1 MDTFTN
7 SMIRAARLDASLYE
21 EVEADPTAMRPAMQV
36 VVLSSVA
43 AGVGSVTEGG
53 LVGIIAITLG
63 ALLGWYIWAGLTYLI
78 GTRLL
83 AEPQTHADLGQL
95 LRSTGFSSSPGVI
108 RLLGIVPGLSMIV
121 MPIAA
126 VWMLVTMIVA
136 VRQALDYS
144 STWRAVVVCL
154 IGWVVQVL
162 VLVGLLLA
170 LAPNAVPPA

>member
-7 SMIRAARLDASLYE
+7 RMMRAARLDTSLYE
-21 EVEADPTAMRPAMQV
+21 EVEGDPTAMRPAMQV

-53 LVGIIAITLG
+53 LVGIIAMTLG

-83 AEPQTHADLGQL
+83 AEPQTHADMGQL
-95 LRSTGFSSSPGVI
+95 LRTTGFSSSPGVI
-108 RLLGIVPGLSMIV
+108 RLLGIVPGLATIV

-154 IGWVVQVL
+154 IGWLVQVL
-162 VLVGLLLA
+162 VLVGLLVA
-170 LAPNAVPPA
+170 LAPSQPA

>member
-7 SMIRAARLDASLYE
+7 CMMRAARLDTSLYE
-21 EVEADPTAMRPAMQV
+21 EVEADPAAMRPAMQV

-43 AGVGSVTEGG
+43 AGVGSITEGG
-53 LVGIIAITLG
+53 LVGIIAITVGTLI
-63 ALLGWYIWAGLTYLI
+63 GWYIWAGLTYLI

-83 AEPQTHADLGQL
+83 AEPQTHVDMGQL
-95 LRSTGFSSSPGVI
+95 LRTTGFSSSPGVI
-108 RLLGIVPGLSMIV
+108 RLLGIVPGLANIV

-170 LAPNAVPPA
+170 LAPNAIPPA

>member
-7 SMIRAARLDASLYE
+7 CMMRAARLDTSLYE
-21 EVEADPTAMRPAMQV
+21 EVEADPAAMRPAMQV

-43 AGVGSVTEGG
+43 AGVGSITEGG
-53 LVGIIAITLG
+53 LVGIIAITVGTLI
-63 ALLGWYIWAGLTYLI
+63 GWYIWAGLTYLI

-83 AEPQTHADLGQL
+83 AEPQTHVDMGQL
-95 LRSTGFSSSPGVI
+95 LRTTGFSSSPGVI
-108 RLLGIVPGLSMIV
+108 RLLGIVPGLANIV

-162 VLVGLLLA
+162 VLVGLLVA

>member
-43 AGVGSVTEGG
+43 AGVGSITEGG
-53 LVGIIAITLG
+53 LVGIIAMTVG
-63 ALLGWYIWAGLTYLI
+63 ALLGWYIWAGITYLI

-154 IGWVVQVL
+154 IGWLVQVL
-162 VLVGLLLA
+162 VVFGLIVA
-170 LAPNAVPPA
+170 LAPSQPG

>member
-43 AGVGSVTEGG
+43 AGVGSITEGG
-53 LVGIIAITLG
+53 LVGIIAMTVG

-154 IGWVVQVL
+154 IGWLVQVL
-162 VLVGLLLA
+162 VVFGLIVA
-170 LAPNAVPPA
+170 LAPSQPG

>member
-7 SMIRAARLDASLYE
+7 CMMRAARLDTSLYE
-21 EVEADPTAMRPAMQV
+21 EVEADPAAMRPAMQV

-43 AGVGSVTEGG
+43 AGVGSITEGG
-53 LVGIIAITLG
+53 LVGIIAITVGTLI
-63 ALLGWYIWAGLTYLI
+63 GWYIWAGLTYLI

-83 AEPQTHADLGQL
+83 AEPQTHVDMGQL
-95 LRSTGFSSSPGVI
+95 LRTTGFSSSPGVI
-108 RLLGIVPGLSMIV
+108 RLLGIVPGLANFV

>member
-7 SMIRAARLDASLYE
+7 CMMRAARLDTSLYE
-21 EVEADPTAMRPAMQV
+21 EVEADPAAMRPAMQV

-43 AGVGSVTEGG
+43 AGVGSITEGG
-53 LVGIIAITLG
+53 LVGIIAITVGTLI
-63 ALLGWYIWAGLTYLI
+63 GWYIWAGLTYLI

-83 AEPQTHADLGQL
+83 AEPQTHVDMGQL
-95 LRSTGFSSSPGVI
+95 LRTTGFSSSPGVI
-108 RLLGIVPGLSMIV
+108 RLLGIVPGLANIV

>member
-7 SMIRAARLDASLYE
+7 CMIRAARLDASLYE

-53 LVGIIAITLG
+53 LIGIIAITLG
-63 ALLGWYIWAGLTYLI
+63 TLLGWYIWAGLTYLI

-83 AEPQTHADLGQL
+83 AEPQTHADMGQL
-95 LRSTGFSSSPGVI
+95 LRTTGFSSSPGVI
-108 RLLGIVPGLSMIV
+108 RLLGIVPGLANIV

-144 STWRAVVVCL
+144 STWRAVGVCL
-154 IGWVVQVL
+154 IGWIVQVL
-162 VLVGLLLA
+162 VMVGLLVA
-170 LAPNAVPPA
+170 LAPAQPA

>member
-21 EVEADPTAMRPAMQV
+21 EVEGDPTAMRSAMQV

-43 AGVGSVTEGG
+43 AGVGSITEGG
-53 LVGIIAITLG
+53 LVGIIAMTLG
-63 ALLGWYIWAGLTYLI
+63 SLLGWYIWAGLTYVI

-83 AEPQTHADLGQL
+83 AEPQTHADMGQL
-95 LRSTGFSSSPGVI
+95 LRTTGFSSSPGVI

-144 STWRAVVVCL
+144 STWRAVVVCA
-154 IGWVVQVL
+154 IGWLVQVL
-162 VLVGLLLA
+162 VLVGLLVA
-170 LAPNAVPPA
+170 LAPSQPA